1 MYKVEKGGT
10 MKRTDKTSMLLF
22 DRRRERAA
30 VVQHDTKRLL
40 ATQFV
45 IDYQPLCALFSD
57 LFFSASV
64 SLPVVLYLALK
75 RKYQMFVKLV
85 HLERKGTLAWG
96 KTQRPRTPTGKSENV
111 SWYILFF
118 FAIII
123 TRNKIVLIVP
133 VSEKIR
139 TKCQRYVHEACMTR

>member
-10 MKRTDKTSMLLF
+10 MKRMDKTSMLLF
-22 DRRRERAA
+22 DKRRERAA
-30 VVQHDTKRLL
+30 VVQHDAKHLL

-57 LFFSASV
+57 LFFFASV
-64 SLPVVLYLALK
+64 SLPVVLYLASK

-85 HLERKGTLAWG
+85 HPERKGTLAWG
-96 KTQRPRTPTGKSENV
+96 KTQRPRTPIGKSENV

-118 FAIII
+118 FPIII
-123 TRNKIVLIVP
+123 TRNKIVFIV
-133 VSEKIR
+133 
-139 TKCQRYVHEACMTR
+139 KCQR

>member
-45 IDYQPLCALFSD
+45 IYYQPLCALFSD

-64 SLPVVLYLALK
+64 SLPVVLYLAL
-75 RKYQMFVKLV
+75 
-85 HLERKGTLAWG
+85 
-96 KTQRPRTPTGKSENV
+96 
-111 SWYILFF
+111 
-118 FAIII
+118 
-123 TRNKIVLIVP
+123 
-133 VSEKIR
+133 
-139 TKCQRYVHEACMTR
+139 